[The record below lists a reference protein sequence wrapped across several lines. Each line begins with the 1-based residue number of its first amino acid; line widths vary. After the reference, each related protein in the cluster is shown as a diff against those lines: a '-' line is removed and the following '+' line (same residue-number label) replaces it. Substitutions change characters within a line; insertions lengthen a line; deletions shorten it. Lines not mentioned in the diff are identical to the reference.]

1 MAVAWVSVSY
11 TSRQER
17 GPKGQPPGME
27 GDEDEG
33 EYGGL
38 DGPLSAVH
46 KVKRTSTE
54 TTVSSTLSSA
64 SASIAEEGKGGR

>member
-1 MAVAWVSVSY
+1 
-11 TSRQER
+11 
-17 GPKGQPPGME
+17 ME
-27 GDEDEG
+27 GDEEEG

-64 SASIAEEGKGGR
+64 STSIAEEGKGGR